1 MNTPEHPREHPCSKW
16 REHPLNTPPANT
28 GRMKPKARKPNKIKG
43 FACLNTL
50 HTFSVNFT
58 AWLEHIVHIDGV
70 VGSSPTVTT
79 TNPVGVQVQRLP
91 DFFAYPSRVR
101 TFRSQEYALFCQ
113 RGTQKGYAVHLKTA
127 YPWKHFVHIHRDA
140 LANFRFFHQK
150 HKQLTSSFSFEFRM
164 PNRKKFQKIINT
176 HLVAVL

>member
-58 AWLEHIVHIDGV
+58 AWLEHIVHIMGR
-70 VGSSPTVTT
+70 GAEAP
-79 TNPVGVQVQRLP
+79 PVADEAGFETPGKRAIVLVFSEER
-91 DFFAYPSRVR
+91 AA
-101 TFRSQEYALFCQ
+101 ALG
-113 RGTQKGYAVHLKTA
+113 RGTQIITPLQATRSHL
-127 YPWKHFVHIHRDA
+127 P
-140 LANFRFFHQK
+140 
-150 HKQLTSSFSFEFRM
+150 
-164 PNRKKFQKIINT
+164 
-176 HLVAVL
+176 

>member
-58 AWLEHIVHIDGV
+58 AWLALVVILIIVISANAKKKKIVYRFED
-70 VGSSPTVTT
+70 S
-79 TNPVGVQVQRLP
+79 
-91 DFFAYPSRVR
+91 D
-101 TFRSQEYALFCQ
+101 
-113 RGTQKGYAVHLKTA
+113 RGA
-127 YPWKHFVHIHRDA
+127 
-140 LANFRFFHQK
+140 
-150 HKQLTSSFSFEFRM
+150 KQ
-164 PNRKKFQKIINT
+164 
-176 HLVAVL
+176 